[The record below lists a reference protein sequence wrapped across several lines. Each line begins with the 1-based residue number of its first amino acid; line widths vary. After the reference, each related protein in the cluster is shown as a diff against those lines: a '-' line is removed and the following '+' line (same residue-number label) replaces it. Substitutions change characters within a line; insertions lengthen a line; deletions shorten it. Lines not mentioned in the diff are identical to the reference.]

1 MRVANTLYKILF
13 LVDQRCHQFRGI
25 DLTVVHFKEMGVGPD
40 NLIHN
45 SVCIVDLPY
54 RCNGKG
60 PVMGA
65 HQNGLRFKI
74 RNTADAHGAVHLLGL
89 LGKLRT
95 KRRIF
100 NIMYGFVK
108 TGFRVIHRHSRPACA
123 QVGVVVH
130 PEKQIKYA
138 IFFGYCGKIPAHYS
152 TSSPWNVPII
162 TDDSQNTKK
171 NCNIFY
177 KIKANGYTDGLVAKN
192 CSRFSN
198 RQPSPTAF
206 VYFVFADLTADHL
219 E

>member
-1 MRVANTLYKILF
+1 MR
-13 LVDQRCHQFRGI
+13 
-25 DLTVVHFKEMGVGPD
+25 
-40 NLIHN
+40 
-45 SVCIVDLPY
+45 
-54 RCNGKG
+54 
-60 PVMGA
+60 A
-65 HQNGLRFKI
+65 HQYGLRFKI
-74 RNTADAHGAVHLLGL
+74 RNTADAHGAVHLLRL
-89 LGKLRT
+89 LGELRT
-95 KRRIF
+95 KRCVF

-130 PEKQIKYA
+130 PEKQIKNA
-138 IFFGYCGKIPAHYS
+138 IFFGYCGKISAHYS

-177 KIKANGYTDGLVAKN
+177 RIKANSYTDGLVVKN
-192 CSRFSN
+192 RSQFTN
-198 RQPSPTAF
+198 RQQSPTAF